1 MLKDIKPDVLILR
14 ADNVDKILSKYNSNV
29 KIIKFSMSDTPL
41 TVVNKIIEMNKFF
54 ILGIGNIVGW
64 GEEFIDKLKVHV

>member
-1 MLKDIKPDVLILR
+1 MI
-14 ADNVDKILSKYNSNV
+14 
-29 KIIKFSMSDTPL
+29 PL